1 MSTTDRLFE
10 IKKQIDEAIP
20 KQSEIAGKIQSEE
33 ERIEQEF
40 KVKTIPEME
49 KKLEDIGKEIDEEE
63 AKFKKDMEKLEDAYD
78 WD

>member
-1 MSTTDRLFE
+1 MSTDRLFE

-40 KVKTIPEME
+40 KVKKIPEME

-63 AKFKKDMEKLEDAYD
+63 AKFKKEMEKLENAYN

>member
-1 MSTTDRLFE
+1 MSTDRLFE

-63 AKFKKDMEKLEDAYD
+63 AKFKKEMEKLENAYD

>member
-1 MSTTDRLFE
+1 MSTDRLFE

-63 AKFKKDMEKLEDAYD
+63 AKFKKEMEKLENAYN

>member
-33 ERIEQEF
+33 ERDEQQF
-40 KVKTIPEME
+40 GVKTIPEME
-49 KKLEDIGKEIDEEE
+49 EKLKDIGKEIDKEE
-63 AKFKKDMEKLEDAYD
+63 ASFKKDMEKLEDAYD

>member
-33 ERIEQEF
+33 ERDEQQF
-40 KVKTIPEME
+40 GVKTIPEME
-49 KKLEDIGKEIDEEE
+49 EKLKDIGKEIDEEE
-63 AKFKKDMEKLEDAYD
+63 AKFKKGMEKLENAYV

>member
-1 MSTTDRLFE
+1 MSTDRLFE